1 MELIDGSIRIFQEKL
16 VVFTHSLISLNT
28 HFTSTY

>member
-16 VVFTHSLISLNT
+16 VVFTHSLISLNI
-28 HFTSTY
+28 HFMSTY

>member
-16 VVFTHSLISLNT
+16 VVFTYSLISLNI